1 MEQGFKIKNNVF
13 VDHRGTFA
21 PLSLYSLDKDWI
33 QSNVSFNPKKGT
45 FRGLHFQIG
54 DFAQAKLI
62 KVITGTIIDF
72 IVDIRIDSPNY
83 LKVYEFI
90 VNPGEELYVPRG
102 YAHGFLTTEDNT
114 VVQYLV
120 DNIYSPENEGSIYW
134 KEFPEI
140 VDTIKEY
147 QDGVLNEGELII
159 SEKDLVTKNF

>member
-45 FRGLHFQIG
+45 FRGLHFQVG

-62 KVITGTIIDF
+62 KVVTGMIIDF

-134 KEFPEI
+134 KGFPEI